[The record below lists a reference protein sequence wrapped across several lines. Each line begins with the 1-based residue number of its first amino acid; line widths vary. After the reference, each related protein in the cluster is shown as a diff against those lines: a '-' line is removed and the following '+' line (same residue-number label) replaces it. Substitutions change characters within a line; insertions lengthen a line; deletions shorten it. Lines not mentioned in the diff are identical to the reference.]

1 MRGMD
6 TKTLEQYRHSLA
18 HLLAAAVLR
27 LYPDTKNTI
36 GPATDNGFYYD
47 FEFAQPI
54 TDKDLVKIE
63 KKMKEL
69 ISSFSSFDEKKVSED
84 DAKKFF
90 EGNIYKQELI
100 EEIVN
105 RGEELTLY
113 TSGQFTDLCR
123 GGHADN
129 LSGTDPESFK
139 LSHIAGAYWRG
150 DEKNK
155 MLTRIY
161 GLAFATKEELVEY
174 EKMVE
179 EAKKRDHRKLGTEL
193 GLFAFSPLVG
203 PGLPLFTPKG
213 ALMRRLLEEF
223 VWSLTEPHGYER
235 VWIPHLAKA
244 DLYKTSGHYDKFADD
259 IFWVKSQKIDDDFV
273 LKPMN
278 CPHHA
283 QLYASSPKSYRDLPV
298 RYSEVTTVYRDE
310 NTGQLAGLTRVRSI
324 TQDDGHIFAASGQV
338 KEEVKNIYDVI
349 TKFYQAFNMPLS
361 IRLSLHDPA
370 QKEKYL
376 GSSDLWQKSEDSLRE
391 ILNELGEKYEESI
404 GEAAFYGPKMD
415 FIATDAIGRKWQLAT
430 AQLDFNQPERFE
442 LEYTASDGTKQRPV
456 MIHRAILGSVER
468 FLGIAIEHYAGA
480 FPAWLS
486 PVQVA
491 ILPVGKSHLDYA
503 EKVLAELKSGA
514 IRAELKGGDETL
526 GKRIRNTKME
536 KIPYILVVG
545 DKEVEASNVS
555 VESRDQGQLGTIE
568 ISEFIKNIR
577 EKIINNK

>member
-1 MRGMD
+1 MG
-6 TKTLEQYRHSLA
+6 TKDLEQYRHSLA

-90 EGNIYKQELI
+90 EENIYKQELI
-100 EEIVN
+100 LEIVN

-129 LSGTDPESFK
+129 LSATDPESFK

-161 GLAFATKEELVEY
+161 GLAFATKEELIEY

-179 EAKKRDHRKLGTEL
+179 EAKKRDHRKLGAEL

-213 ALMRRLLEEF
+213 TLMRRLLEEF

-324 TQDDGHIFAASGQV
+324 TQDDGHIFATTEQV

-376 GSSDLWQKSEDSLRE
+376 GSSELWQKSEDSLRE
-391 ILNELGEKYEESI
+391 ILEELGEKYEESV

-456 MIHRAILGSVER
+456 MIHRAILGSIER

-480 FPAWLS
+480 FPVWLS

-536 KIPYILVVG
+536 KVPYILVVG
-545 DKEVEASNVS
+545 DKEVEAGNVS
-555 VESRDQGQLGTIE
+555 VESRDRGQLGTEALSI
-568 ISEFIKNIR
+568 FI
-577 EKIINNK
+577 EKIKEKINNRK